1 MKTIALQEY
10 IEGTVRRTSLHP
22 RLGADHPELRRT
34 WALGLVGEAGEVAD
48 LVKKHIGHDHPLDRS
63 KAVKELG
70 DVCWCVTALSLVLRG
85 EEYTHGIWGDAQEAV
100 SLASASRLPIEH
112 HAAMLCLSAAG
123 VTGPLF
129 SGNTALA
136 GIGLESVCYSL
147 VAIARCLEEPADIG
161 EVWAANAAKLA
172 ARYPDGFDPKRSQAR
187 LAPKVYVAS
196 KFRNHLAVRAA
207 QTALRAVGCS
217 ITYDWTPHVDHPE
230 MEADQQACA
239 LADAKGVLDA
249 DALLLI
255 RVPEMRGAYVE
266 MGMALAKGIPVHI
279 VQGDRGEVAAQ
290 VFEHHP
296 LVRHHPTVEAAVAA
310 IYSGATTRKAA

>member
-1 MKTIALQEY
+1 MKTITLQEY

-22 RLGADHPELRRT
+22 RLGADHPELRRV

-48 LVKKHIGHDHPLDRS
+48 LVKKFIGHDHPLDRS
-63 KAVKELG
+63 KMVKELG
-70 DVCWCVTALSLVLRG
+70 DVCWYVTALSLVLRG
-85 EEYTHGIWGDAQEAV
+85 EAYTHGIWGDAQEAV
-100 SLASASRLPIEH
+100 TLSAASRLPMEH

-129 SGNTALA
+129 SGSAALA
-136 GIGLESVCYSL
+136 GIGLESVCYGL
-147 VAIARCLEEPADIG
+147 VAIARCLAEPADIG
-161 EVWAANAAKLA
+161 EVWAVNAGKLA
-172 ARYPDGFDPKRSQAR
+172 ARYPAGFDPKRSQAR

-196 KFRNHLAVRAA
+196 KFSNHLAVRAA
-207 QTALRAVGCS
+207 QAALKAAGCA
-217 ITYDWTPHVDHPE
+217 ITYDWTTHVDNAALE
-230 MEADQQACA
+230 LDQQACA

-266 MGMALAKGIPVHI
+266 MGMALARGIPVHI

-296 LVRHHPTVEAAVAA
+296 LVRVHGGIADAVAA
-310 IYSGATTRKAA
+310 IHPVAVGKAA